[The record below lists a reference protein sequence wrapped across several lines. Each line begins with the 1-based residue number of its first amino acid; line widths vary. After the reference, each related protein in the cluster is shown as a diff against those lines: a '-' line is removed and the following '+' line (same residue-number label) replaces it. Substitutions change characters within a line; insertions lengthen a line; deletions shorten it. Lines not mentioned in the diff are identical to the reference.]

1 MTTTGLVRVTVAA
14 PHRRID
20 MALPEQSSVAE
31 IVPGLLRHAG
41 EHLADDGAADGGW
54 LLRRGDGSALELG
67 RTLGSY
73 RIRDGEVLH
82 LTSRRT
88 EWPELEYDDLVDA
101 IADGAGRAGRAW
113 SARHTRLAGL
123 AVGGLVLLLGLAVVL
138 RAGPPWPMPGLW
150 SLLVSLLLLA
160 VGATLART
168 AGDAVAG
175 AVFGALS
182 LPYSFL
188 GGALLLAGSHPLLDL
203 GAPQIQAGSAAL
215 LFGAVLGHLGTAH
228 GLPVFAAAA
237 TTGLLG
243 VLGGVL
249 AGLDT
254 FDGAQAAAIVA
265 GAVLAFSPL
274 LAPLAIRLAR
284 VPMPVLP
291 RTTADLVRNDPQP
304 PRPAVYQ
311 AVARAHGLLTGML
324 VGVALVAVVCQV
336 LLVRS
341 GRTSALWLLVVL
353 ALGFLLRARLY
364 PVLWQ
369 RVPLLGAG
377 VCGVVCLALGPLLS
391 GRVAIAGAVLLVV
404 GGLVVLAGL
413 HHSRRQAS
421 PYLGRYAELFE
432 VAVVLAVVPVV
443 CAVLDLYAYLRGLG
457 G

>member
-1 MTTTGLVRVTVAA
+1 MTTTGLVRVTVTA

-31 IVPGLLRHAG
+31 ILPGLLRHAG
-41 EHLADDGAADGGW
+41 EHLADDGAGHGGW
-54 LLRRGDGSALELG
+54 VLRRGDGAPLELG

-82 LTSRRT
+82 LTSRGAD
-88 EWPELEYDDLVDA
+88 WPELEYDDLVDA

-113 SARHTRLAGL
+113 GAAHTRRAGL
-123 AVGGLVLLLGLAVVL
+123 IAGGLVLSLGLAVVL

-150 SLLVSLLLLA
+150 SLVASVLLLT
-160 VGATLART
+160 VGATLARA

-175 AVFGALS
+175 AVFGALA
-182 LPYSFL
+182 LPYAFL
-188 GGALLLAGSHPLLDL
+188 GGALLLAGSHPLTEL
-203 GAPQIQAGSAAL
+203 GAPQVQAGSAAVVL
-215 LFGAVLGHLGTAH
+215 AAILGHLGTAQ
-228 GLPVFAAAA
+228 GLVVFAAAA
-237 TTGLLG
+237 TSGLLG

-249 AGLDT
+249 AGLET

-274 LAPLAIRLAR
+274 LAPLSLRLAR

-291 RTTADLVRNDPQP
+291 RTTADLIRDEPQP

-324 VGVALVAVVCQV
+324 MGAGLAAVVAEV
-336 LLVRS
+336 LLVR
-341 GRTSALWLLVVL
+341 GERTSALWLLVVL
-353 ALGFLLRARLY
+353 MLGFLLRARLY

-369 RVPLLGAG
+369 RVPLLAAGAG
-377 VCGVVCLALGPLLS
+377 AAVCLALGPVVLAHPA
-391 GRVAIAGAVLLVV
+391 VAAAALAAA

-413 HHSRRQAS
+413 QHSRKRAG

-432 VAVVLAVVPVV
+432 VVVVLAVVPVV